1 MCRGPLVRRRQFAP
15 GTAALAGALFLS
27 PLAALGEEAPDLL
40 EVPFTASLGSYIL
53 DVDTEVQ
60 LDGEVDEGTR
70 LDWDSTFGGG
80 DLTRFRVDGA
90 WRFGDSNRH
99 KIRALWFNYSRSKSK
114 VLEEDIE
121 WGDEVFPIEAK
132 VKGELKFDIYEL
144 AYEYAFLH
152 RDTYEVA
159 ANIGLHYAQFS
170 TALSA
175 RAENSSGTLD
185 RDIHRE
191 GSVDAPLPVIGL
203 RGLWHLPYDL
213 WIDASA
219 QFFALSIDEYDGSL
233 RDYKL
238 VLTWQPKTWLGV
250 GLGYDRFAVDV
261 DVDKDRFRGSLD
273 WTYSGPMLFYSA
285 AF

>member
-1 MCRGPLVRRRQFAP
+1 MCRGSIARFSQVNRWA
-15 GTAALAGALFLS
+15 AALAGALVLN
-27 PLAALGEEAPDLL
+27 PLAAVAEEAPDLL
-40 EVPFTASLGSYIL
+40 AVPFSLSLGTYIL
-53 DVDTEVQ
+53 GVNTDVE
-60 LDGEVDEGTR
+60 LDGELNEGTKV
-70 LDWDSTFGGG
+70 DWDSTFGGG
-80 DLTRFRVDGA
+80 DLTRLRFDGA
-90 WRFGDSNRH
+90 WRFGDSDRH
-99 KIRALWFNYSRSKSK
+99 KVRALWFNYSRSKSK
-114 VLEEDIE
+114 VLEENIE
-121 WGDEVFPIEAK
+121 WGDEVFPITAK
-132 VKGELKFDIYEL
+132 VKGELNFDIYEM

-203 RGLWHLPYDL
+203 RGLWHLPYNL

-238 VLTWQPKTWLGV
+238 VLTWQPKTWLGI
-250 GLGYDRFAVDV
+250 GLGYDRFAVDL